1 MFCSHCGKEIPD
13 DSVKCPDCGAEVKR
27 AEPEKKTNFLEEMH
41 PCTLTAL
48 LLSALIVIFTIFNI
62 VFLARNNPTVF
73 ITPLLYCG
81 VAAFILTLFGY
92 RKSEKKPLDKLLHLI
107 CIGCA
112 MLAILMVLISY
123 IVYMALFF

>member
-62 VFLARNNPTVF
+62 VFLARNNPSVF
-73 ITPLLYCG
+73 ITPLLSCG
-81 VAAFILTLFGY
+81 VAALILTLFGY

>member
-1 MFCSHCGKEIPD
+1 MFCSHCGKEISD

-27 AEPEKKTNFLEEMH
+27 AEPEKKKNFLEEMH

-62 VFLARNNPTVF
+62 VFLALRNPTVF
-73 ITPLLYCG
+73 VTTLLYCG

-107 CIGCA
+107 CLGCA
-112 MLAILMVLISY
+112 LLAILMVIISY
-123 IVYMALFF
+123 IVFMAMYA